1 MSRSTRQ
8 AFTVVELL
16 VVIAIIGVLVALL
29 LPAANYVRETARKT
43 QCANNMRQWG
53 VAEKNYE
60 AAKGYLSPSRSFP
73 LNQNITRPANTSHI
87 PLAIN
92 PNAQSWVHPLLPYVE
107 RQDLYELIENFGGNR
122 LTDDPSTPATEG
134 VGLENQRIAIV
145 HCASDVTDVGASNP
159 DRSSYVVNGG
169 RENGQPGSGNPAP
182 PLDWPENGF
191 LADRLKGM
199 TDSFQIFQPTSSDLV
214 RGDGSSNTLLFLE
227 NSDILG
233 WTNANREW
241 DLACVWGP
249 TMPTFALN
257 RDRRTRDVID
267 QPFTASH
274 ARPASF
280 HSNGFN
286 VCFGDGAT
294 RFIADSIDYSVYCQ
308 LMTSNSNQ
316 LREPSSNSFTP
327 NGPYK
332 TPLNAT
338 SY

>member
-43 QCANNMRQWG
+43 QCGNNFRQWG

-60 AAKGYLSPSRSFP
+60 TAKGYLSPSRSFP
-73 LNQNITRPANTSHI
+73 ANQNVTRPANISTTS
-87 PLAIN
+87 N

-107 RQDLYELIENFGGNR
+107 RQDLYDQIENLPPNSA
-122 LTDDPSTPATEG
+122 LSAAN
-134 VGLENQRIAIV
+134 LQNQRIAVV
-145 HCASDVTDVGASNP
+145 HCASDVTDIGGTNP
-159 DRSSYVVNGG
+159 DRSSYAVNGG
-169 RENGQPGSGNPAP
+169 RFNGQPSNNL

-191 LADRLKGM
+191 LADRLKGNSD
-199 TDSFQIFQPTSSDLV
+199 TFQIFQPTSSDSV
-214 RGDGSSNTLLFLE
+214 RGDGSSNTLFLLE
-227 NSDILG
+227 NSDVMG
-233 WTNANREW
+233 WTTADRER
-241 DLACVWGP
+241 DVACVWAP
-249 TMPTFALN
+249 TIPTHALN
-257 RDRRTRDVID
+257 RNRRLRDSD
-267 QPFTASH
+267 TFDDLN

-294 RFIADSIDYSVYCQ
+294 RFIADSIDYNVYCQ
-308 LMTSNSNQ
+308 LMTSNTAQ

-332 TPLNAT
+332 NPLNAT